1 MSDDDKKD
9 KHILTR
15 EEFDKQMKYM
25 EEVFPNLPFP
35 RDWSDAGIIGMDW
48 KYRLSDVYH
57 QRIDSNDRNVPII
70 MEQFCWFVANRE
82 PIPLELSS
90 YVARAFH
97 DYLRH
102 GQSLEVAFQI
112 KGGVGANRK
121 RNYDGLPYPRELF
134 DLMWEVVANNLSIHK
149 AKLISKKSESTLN
162 DYLKK
167 RDLVDDALFSFIMTF
182 ETTFYRHL
190 NEEEQERLKVFVPDY
205 KYIAMNQKSTLEKI
219 KKQDEEFA
227 LKQELE
233 KRRTQFNTDTSDES

>member
-9 KHILTR
+9 NHILTR

-35 RDWSDAGIIGMDW
+35 RDWSNAGIIGMDW

-57 QRIDSNDRNVPII
+57 QKIDTNDNNVPII

-82 PIPLELSS
+82 PIPIELSS
-90 YVARAFH
+90 YVAQAFM
-97 DYLRH
+97 DYLRG

-121 RNYDGLPYPRELF
+121 RDYDGNPYPKEIF
-134 DLMWEVVANNLSIHK
+134 ELMWEVVVNNLTIHK
-149 AKLISKKSESTLN
+149 AKLINAKSESTLN

-167 RDLVDDALFSFIMTF
+167 VDLVYDALFHFIMTF
-182 ETTFYRHL
+182 ETTKYRHL

-205 KYIAMNQKSTLEKI
+205 KYVAFNQKDTLAKI
-219 KKQDEEFA
+219 KKKDEESA

-233 KRRTQFNTDTSDES
+233 KRRTQFDADTSDKS